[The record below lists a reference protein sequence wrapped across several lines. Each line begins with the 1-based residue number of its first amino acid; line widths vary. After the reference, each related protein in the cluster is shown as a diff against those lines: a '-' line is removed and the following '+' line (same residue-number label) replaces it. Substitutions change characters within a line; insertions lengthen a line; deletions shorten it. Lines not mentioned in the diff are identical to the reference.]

1 MPINLY
7 GNINGTYQ
15 PPQINLLDSVKPQNS
30 PVRYNE
36 TEVGKN
42 NPVVKVN
49 ISKEGLRALHG
60 SKLPG
65 SVDIKAEQERIRFAS
80 DHQPTESYYTRM
92 SREMNNALEQ
102 KREENNGNLT
112 IEDRENAIMNSFKS
126 IADEIV
132 SGYDNGTRI
141 RFVEDSDSEDGY
153 RKLTKEDELEIL
165 QKEFDD
171 LSEAKFGKKHQEEAE
186 AIAKSLDAL
195 HKIMEENGKA
205 SVHKKYE
212 PVKIPDDF
220 LERLL
225 RKSRMFIANL

>member
-102 KREENNGNLT
+102 KRAENNGNLT

-153 RKLTKEDELEIL
+153 RRLTKEDELEIL

-171 LSEAKFGKKHQEEAE
+171 LMASDE
-186 AIAKSLDAL
+186 AIIL
-195 HKIMEENGKA
+195 
-205 SVHKKYE
+205 
-212 PVKIPDDF
+212 
-220 LERLL
+220 
-225 RKSRMFIANL
+225 